1 MMFNFVIAMLVGLLF
16 STILGSLGTLVLSYY
31 FDFGWVDYIIN
42 SIIVFVFTLINS
54 IRYGYK

>member
-1 MMFNFVIAMLVGLLF
+1 MSLNFAIAMLLGATF
-16 STILGSLGTLVLSYY
+16 STLLGSLGTLALSHY

-42 SIIVFVFTLINS
+42 SVIVFIFTLINS

>member
-1 MMFNFVIAMLVGLLF
+1 MRDFVVAMLFGVVF
-16 STILGSLGTLVLSYY
+16 STILGSLCTLALSHY

-42 SIIVFVFTLINS
+42 SVIVFIFTLINS